1 MYIVICNNIYCNNK
15 AISDHAAITAVTH
28 IKRLPK
34 DNFVKTRDVHKT
46 WFDVGSAVR
55 ELNEGKESINDLS
68 FDQLVEGTMGKIK
81 NHLYILPKKKKKT
94 QKPWFSQF
102 LVEAREHMFLMKRTG
117 SHLRY
122 QLARTSFHY
131 FCKQAQQ
138 SYRIDKVEQVLR
150 KPKGKQYL
158 DIFQTYKKTK
168 DKACTID
175 LDVFFPYSKKLFEK
189 GTTETTQGDITQDNG
204 EEEKFGSILEEITE
218 EEIVYVFRK
227 IYKQSQKLPKGIQWN
242 QTLIYAR

>member
-1 MYIVICNNIYCNNK
+1 MPLYYSNFRRGNHSRVKPLNSNLLHSKGSSTLDHIFAPVRMDVLQTGVVDK
-15 AISDHAAITAVTH
+15 GISDHAAITAVTH

-55 ELNEGKESINDLS
+55 ELHDGKKSINDLS
-68 FDQLVEGTMGKIK
+68 FEQLVEGTMGKIK
-81 NHLYILPKKKKKT
+81 KHLYILPKKKKKT

-117 SHLRY
+117 SHLQY

-138 SYRIDKVEQVLR
+138 SYKIDQVEQLLR

-158 DIFQTYKKTK
+158 DIFQTYKKSK

-175 LDVFFPYSKKLFEK
+175 L
-189 GTTETTQGDITQDNG
+189 
-204 EEEKFGSILEEITE
+204 
-218 EEIVYVFRK
+218 
-227 IYKQSQKLPKGIQWN
+227 
-242 QTLIYAR
+242 